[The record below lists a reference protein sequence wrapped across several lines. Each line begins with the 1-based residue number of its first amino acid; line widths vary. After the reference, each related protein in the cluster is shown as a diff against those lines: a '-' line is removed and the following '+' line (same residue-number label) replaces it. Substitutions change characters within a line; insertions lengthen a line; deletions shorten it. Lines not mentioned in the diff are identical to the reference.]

1 LVTLICT
8 LDQSGSCW
16 AMASATQSVPTKL
29 VVITLKHNPRMEVLL
44 TEAPEF
50 YHQCSGKDE
59 RRAFLFVKL
68 WAVWKH
74 VLFFFVLPAAIGG
87 AVGIFALAFAM
98 QNEPN
103 LSAVVVATFSPG
115 LKVAELL
122 TPVKRESL
130 GSTFGD
136 FLRVAIAI
144 NGAFYFVIFAF
155 LAAVAGRLAQRKDR

>member
-1 LVTLICT
+1 MWKRV
-8 LDQSGSCW
+8 
-16 AMASATQSVPTKL
+16 
-29 VVITLKHNPRMEVLL
+29 
-44 TEAPEF
+44 
-50 YHQCSGKDE
+50 
-59 RRAFLFVKL
+59 LFV
-68 WAVWKH
+68 
-74 VLFFFVLPAAIGG
+74 FVLPAAIGG

-144 NGAFYFVIFAF
+144 NGAFYFV
-155 LAAVAGRLAQRKDR
+155 LAAVAGRLAQRKNR

>member
-1 LVTLICT
+1 
-8 LDQSGSCW
+8 
-16 AMASATQSVPTKL
+16 
-29 VVITLKHNPRMEVLL
+29 VL
-44 TEAPEF
+44 
-50 YHQCSGKDE
+50 GE
-59 RRAFLFVKL
+59 RRTACASFVKL
-68 WAVWKH
+68 WAVWKRI
-74 VLFFFVLPAAIGG
+74 LFIFVLPAATGA

-115 LKVAELL
+115 LKAAELL
-122 TPVKRESL
+122 TAIKRESL

-155 LAAVAGRLAQRKDR
+155 LAAIAGRLAQRKNR